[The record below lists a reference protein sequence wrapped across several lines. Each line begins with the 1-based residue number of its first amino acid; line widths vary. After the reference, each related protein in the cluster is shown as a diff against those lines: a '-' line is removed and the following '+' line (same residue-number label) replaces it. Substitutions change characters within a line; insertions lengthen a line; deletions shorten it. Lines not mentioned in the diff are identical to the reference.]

1 MISFKLAMQNE
12 KIAIIAL
19 VVIIVGAL
27 SAYLIATNDGDIF
40 ENLFGEKQQEG
51 SIAIGDCIDVNYI
64 GKYASNGTVFD
75 SSYSDVENKSG
86 GTPLKVFV
94 SLNKSDSPPAEY
106 QGYSS
111 GIIEGLMEGLIDSG
125 LKEGEHS
132 TIGPIPPEKAYGAN
146 KLKIGDVFNTS
157 SFALNTLNP
166 SLSLNQTLQVTNLTS
181 DYISLKWINVE
192 NFGKFT
198 MPQIVLNDLES
209 GNQTDMIILPPPY
222 FIWENSTEIINIY
235 DESIV
240 VKTTPTKSEKL
251 SENFEIIQYGFG
263 SSDVMFIFPDA
274 TEATWSDASITFTS
288 SPDIGNIYYYNYSYY
303 GQEMKMNYTV
313 EAIDN
318 DTINISI
325 LSPGS
330 NEAQYQEVNR
340 TIEFDRTF
348 SLPRTYKNI
357 PSMYQAALFGP
368 DLEREGYEIHEL
380 AGESLIFEVTIE
392 KIYKTSQ
399 EES

>member
-1 MISFKLAMQNE
+1 MQNE
-12 KIAIIAL
+12 EIAIIAL

-27 SAYLIATNDGDIF
+27 SVYIVATNDGDIF

-51 SIAIGDCIDVNYI
+51 TIEIGDCIDVNYI

-75 SSYSDVENKSG
+75 SSYSDWKNKSG

-94 SLNKSDSPPAEY
+94 NLDTSKMPPAEY

-222 FIWENSTEIINIY
+222 FIWENSTEIINIS

-240 VKTTPTKSEKL
+240 TKTTPTKNEKL

-263 SSDVMFIFPDA
+263 SSDVMFIFPNE
-274 TEATWSDASITFTS
+274 TKATWDDTSITFTS

-318 DTINISI
+318 NTINISV
-325 LSPGS
+325 LSPGN

-340 TIEFDRTF
+340 TLEFDRTF
-348 SLPRTYKNI
+348 SLPRTYNNI

>member
-12 KIAIIAL
+12 EIAIIAL

-27 SAYLIATNDGDIF
+27 SVYIVATNDGDIF

-51 SIAIGDCIDVNYI
+51 TIEIGDCIDVNYI

-75 SSYSDVENKSG
+75 SSYSDWKNKSG

-94 SLNKSDSPPAEY
+94 NLDTSKMPPAEY

-222 FIWENSTEIINIY
+222 FIWENSTEIINIS

-240 VKTTPTKSEKL
+240 TKTTPTKNEKL

-263 SSDVMFIFPDA
+263 SSDVMFIFPNE
-274 TEATWSDASITFTS
+274 TKATWDDTSITFTS

-318 DTINISI
+318 NTINISV
-325 LSPGS
+325 LSPGN

-340 TIEFDRTF
+340 TLEFDRTF
-348 SLPRTYKNI
+348 SLPRTYNNI